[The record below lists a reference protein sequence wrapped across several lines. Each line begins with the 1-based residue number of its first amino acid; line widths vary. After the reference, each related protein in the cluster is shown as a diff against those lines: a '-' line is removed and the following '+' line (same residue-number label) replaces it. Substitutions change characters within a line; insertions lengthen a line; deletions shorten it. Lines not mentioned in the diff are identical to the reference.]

1 MDPATGCIS
10 SRNRSS
16 RSASHPFCLAHD
28 LFLKPVPTFRDHA
41 VAGLDRHR
49 QEREGSPPKVEED
62 PMKKAIITA
71 AFASVLAL
79 TGSAGAQNF
88 PTRQLTMVIP
98 FAAGGPTD
106 VLGRVMAQKMGELL
120 GQTVIVE
127 NVGGAGGMT
136 GSKRVVDAKPDGYYM
151 LLGTVGTHAQ
161 GQTLYKHP
169 LYNAVTDFTPV
180 GLIAEV
186 PIALLVRKDLPAKDL
201 KEFVAY
207 SKENQDKMPFGSA
220 GAGSAT
226 HLGCVVLNTAMGT
239 DITHV
244 PYKGTG
250 PAMQDLVAGRIDFLC
265 EIVTT
270 AKPQIDGGSVRAL
283 AIMTAQRSAVLP
295 NLPTTREQGLD
306 VQAYTWNAL
315 YAPKATPTDVVKKL
329 NDAMIAAMDTASV
342 KDRLQSLGAQIV
354 TPERRSPDYLA
365 KFTAS
370 EIQKRAAPIKASG
383 VSIE

>member
-1 MDPATGCIS
+1 MKRTIFG
-10 SRNRSS
+10 
-16 RSASHPFCLAHD
+16 
-28 LFLKPVPTFRDHA
+28 TA
-41 VAGLDRHR
+41 VALL
-49 QEREGSPPKVEED
+49 
-62 PMKKAIITA
+62 
-71 AFASVLAL
+71 LAL
-79 TGSAGAQNF
+79 AGPASAQGF
-88 PTRQLTMVIP
+88 PDHTLTMIIP

-106 VLGRVMAQKMGELL
+106 VLGRVMAQRMGEIL

-136 GSKRVVDAKPDGYYM
+136 GSKRGADARTDGYTM
-151 LLGTVGTHAQ
+151 VLGTVGTHAQ

-180 GLIAEV
+180 GLVAEV
-186 PIALLVRKDLPAKDL
+186 PIALLVRKDLPANNL

-207 SKENQDKMPFGSA
+207 SKENQAKMQFGSA

-239 DITHV
+239 NITHV

-283 AIMTAQRSAVLP
+283 AIMTTERSAVLP
-295 NLPTTREQGLD
+295 SLPTTREQGLD

-315 YAPKATPTDVVKKL
+315 YLPKGAPADVVKKL
-329 NDAMIAAMDTASV
+329 NDTMVAAMETPAI
-342 KDRLQSLGAQIV
+342 KTRLESLGAMLV
-354 TPERRSPDYLA
+354 TPERRTPDYLG

-370 EIQKRAAPIKASG
+370 EIEKWAAPIKASG

>member
-1 MDPATGCIS
+1 
-10 SRNRSS
+10 
-16 RSASHPFCLAHD
+16 
-28 LFLKPVPTFRDHA
+28 
-41 VAGLDRHR
+41 
-49 QEREGSPPKVEED
+49 
-62 PMKKAIITA
+62 MKKAFPA
-71 AFASVLAL
+71 ALFAGLMALAA
-79 TGSAGAQNF
+79 SAGAQNF
-88 PTRQLTMVIP
+88 PTRTLMMVIP

-106 VLGRVMAQKMGELL
+106 VLGRVMAQGMGEAL
-120 GQTVIVE
+120 GQTIIVE

-136 GSKRVVDAKPDGYYM
+136 GGKRVADARPDGYTM
-151 LLGTVGTHAQ
+151 LLGTVGTQAQ

-207 SKENQDKMPFGSA
+207 AKANQKQMQFGSA

-265 EIVTT
+265 EIIST
-270 AKPQIDGGSVRAL
+270 AKPQVDAGSVRAL
-283 AIMTAQRSAVLP
+283 AIMTKERSPVLP
-295 NLPTTREQGLD
+295 NLATTLEQGLD

-315 YAPKATPTDVVKKL
+315 YLPKDAPADVVKKL
-329 NDAMIAAMDTASV
+329 NEGMVKAMESSNV
-342 KDRLQSLGAQIV
+342 KERLQSLGAQV
-354 TPERRSPDYLA
+354 VAPDRRTPDYLG
-365 KFTAS
+365 KFTES
-370 EIQKRAAPIKASG
+370 EIKKWEAPIKASG
-383 VSIE
+383 VTIE